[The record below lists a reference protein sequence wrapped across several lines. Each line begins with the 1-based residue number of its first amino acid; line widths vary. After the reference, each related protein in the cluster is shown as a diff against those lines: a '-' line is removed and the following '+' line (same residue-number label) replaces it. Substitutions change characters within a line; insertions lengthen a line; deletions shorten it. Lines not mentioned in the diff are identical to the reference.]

1 MGCCCGCNDN
11 KNKKGSLLVYLGV
24 FVLIAIVVIVGSC
37 KKDGKAADKVVE
49 APKSAAERTQLKLEE
64 RMSDFDYTN
73 TLHKMYLRQ
82 TELANER
89 AVAVRAFNSWYNG
102 WVSTNAAAKALSIK
116 IAQTVKDPAS
126 STNGVLSKLRAE
138 MDALVAKDAVGTTL
152 KAKITDA
159 DGAIAQH
166 QGEVQAFIGNKLHK
180 QAQEAKNPDF
190 ARKRE
195 EAIKKAMAAQA
206 AKNGG
211 KMPKKP
217 QVRKEGWWT
226 NSAPYK
232 AAAAQAAT
240 NNSPKIETKGAK

>member
-11 KNKKGSLLVYLGV
+11 KNKKGSLLVYLAI

-37 KKDGKAADKVVE
+37 KGGKATDKEVE
-49 APKSAAERTQLKLEE
+49 APKSAAERTQLKLED

-73 TLHKMYLRQ
+73 ALHKMHMRQ

-89 AVAVRAFNSWYNG
+89 VVAVRAFNSWYNG

-152 KAKITDA
+152 KAKIADA

-166 QGEVQAFIGNKLHK
+166 QGEVQAFIGNKLLK

-240 NNSPKIETKGAK
+240 NNSPKVETKGAK

>member
-11 KNKKGSLLVYLGV
+11 KNKKGSLLAYLAI

-37 KKDGKAADKVVE
+37 KGGKATDKEVE
-49 APKSAAERTQLKLEE
+49 APKSAAERTQLKLED

-73 TLHKMYLRQ
+73 ALHKMHMRQ

-89 AVAVRAFNSWYNG
+89 AVAVRAFNLWYNG

-152 KAKITDA
+152 KAKIADA

-195 EAIKKAMAAQA
+195 EAIKKAMAVQA

-211 KMPKKP
+211 KMPNKP

-240 NNSPKIETKGAK
+240 NNSPKVETKGAK

>member
-11 KNKKGSLLVYLGV
+11 KNKKGSLLVNLAI
-24 FVLIAIVVIVGSC
+24 FVLIAILVIVGSC
-37 KKDGKAADKVVE
+37 KGGKSTDKEVE

-73 TLHKMYLRQ
+73 ALHKMHMRQ

-152 KAKITDA
+152 KAKIADA

-240 NNSPKIETKGAK
+240 NNSPKVETKGAK

>member
-1 MGCCCGCNDN
+1 MGCCCGCNKD
-11 KNKKGSLLVYLGV
+11 NKKGSLLVYLAI

-37 KKDGKAADKVVE
+37 KGGKATDKEVE
-49 APKSAAERTQLKLEE
+49 APKSAAERTQLKLED

-73 TLHKMYLRQ
+73 SLHKMHMRQ

-116 IAQTVKDPAS
+116 IAHAAKDPAS

-152 KAKITDA
+152 KAKIADA

-180 QAQEAKNPDF
+180 QAQEAKNPGF

-240 NNSPKIETKGAK
+240 NNSPKVETKGAK

>member
-11 KNKKGSLLVYLGV
+11 KNKKGSLLVYLAI
-24 FVLIAIVVIVGSC
+24 FVLIAIVLIVGSC
-37 KKDGKAADKVVE
+37 KGGKATDKEVE
-49 APKSAAERTQLKLEE
+49 APKSAAERTQLKLED

-73 TLHKMYLRQ
+73 SLHKMHMRQ

-152 KAKITDA
+152 KAKIADA

-240 NNSPKIETKGAK
+240 NNSPKVETKGAK